1 MFAGQIFSCSDNIL
15 LNVHNMTKLVKATL
29 IVTQPISLTGLG
41 ILSKVYCLGKLGWKL
56 GKIDCWCKMCS
67 IYSSSVHCH
76 GSSCKINEVIV
87 LVFERQDMWLFLG
100 IVFSPLFQN
109 LFFSKI

>member
-41 ILSKVYCLGKLGWKL
+41 ILSKVF
-56 GKIDCWCKMCS
+56 GKIRLEIGK
-67 IYSSSVHCH
+67 
-76 GSSCKINEVIV
+76 N
-87 LVFERQDMWLFLG
+87 
-100 IVFSPLFQN
+100 
-109 LFFSKI
+109 